1 MKMTM
6 LLHVLKIKKNQITT
20 TNNENYIITF
30 LNHPQLLLLLL
41 PLYYYTTILLNDYTI
56 VNTILLF
63 NEWINEILTTTVST
77 TIIEWFSQCQ
87 IITG

>member
-56 VNTILLF
+56 QYSYTCTCSTSELMKFLLPLF
-63 NEWINEILTTTVST
+63 LQLLLNDFHNVK
-77 TIIEWFSQCQ
+77 
-87 IITG
+87 